1 MNEELYNDVKKIL
14 VPFEGMP
21 VWEIR
26 LLLKT
31 ALEVIEQHSYLNLD
45 RFLFMDFENHQP
57 K

>member
-14 VPFEGMP
+14 VQFEGMP
-21 VWEIR
+21 VWEVR

-45 RFLFMDFENHQP
+45 RFLFMNFENHQP